1 VKWRPH
7 GSLIAGLEQTEDLGD
22 DRQISPHLRELLR
35 GLHQARV
42 ERYEA
47 GLEAGRVIE

>member
-7 GSLIAGLEQTEDLGD
+7 ASLTAGLEQTEDLGD
-22 DRQISPHLRELLR
+22 VGQIFSHIRELLR
-35 GLHQARV
+35 GIHQERA